1 MANTIRIWDGKTAIN
16 GVEAEEILANRRD
29 LRNALG
35 DIFLVEN
42 EYGRVFEIQIGNII
56 ATNYGINPNLGLLDI
71 ARKYMKIKEEERISQ
86 EEANLTTEQM
96 QEELALLSYEVMSLR
111 PEVSVMTTSVSE
123 KRSPKFSSINVWYK
137 RGYWTKEMV
146 RTAVEK
152 GTLTEEEYEEIIGQK

>member
-86 EEANLTTEQM
+86 EEANLTAEQM
-96 QEELALLSYEVMSLR
+96 QEELALLSYE
-111 PEVSVMTTSVSE
+111 T
-123 KRSPKFSSINVWYK
+123 
-137 RGYWTKEMV
+137 
-146 RTAVEK
+146 
-152 GTLTEEEYEEIIGQK
+152 